1 MSFFIVLFMMVA
13 PVVVLFAKG
22 YRFNLENG
30 IFIYSGSVTIKS
42 WPRDIEIYLDGER
55 QTNKHYNVLNDA
67 YTINGIKPG
76 TYSLACKK
84 EGYTA
89 WRKQIDVH
97 SGVSTEFWNVL
108 LFPKENI
115 RESNTFQASNI
126 EQFFLS
132 PRNPE
137 EIVYFATGKEEKIE
151 TNKEQSAEEDSGQG
165 AAQTNQIY
173 LLDTEEEENSLLY
186 STQKY
191 SFLEERE
198 NIEWNASNESVL
210 FPLKNDKGEKTYLL
224 AELKKDE
231 IEKTFVLNN
240 IFNQQPEAE
249 KTEKP
254 ESAPDAGEEIEV
266 ETEGNEK
273 IKKVRWMFNKKD
285 ELIILT
291 QNHNLYHFD
300 YKNPEDKTLISENVS
315 GFDFAGNEIYYTQL
329 PNNIVWQ
336 VSQNDLENKTQIT
349 NSRFL
354 PENYKDK
361 FISLTVYDEY
371 RLFIKTETGKGLLF
385 NKNPEKNETQRLE
398 TSSKITDVQFSDD
411 GKKLLLWNSHEVW
424 YRMLRDWK
432 IQPKRE
438 SGEKIILTRFSS
450 PVKNVQWMENYEN
463 IIFTVDKTIKSS
475 EADPRDH
482 LNMVDISKAET
493 EFQEK
498 DVIYNKNNQKLYYL
512 GENALTSELLISK
525 IGFLGF

>member
-1 MSFFIVLFMMVA
+1 M
-13 PVVVLFAKG
+13 
-22 YRFNLENG
+22 
-30 IFIYSGSVTIKS
+30 
-42 WPRDIEIYLDGER
+42 
-55 QTNKHYNVLNDA
+55 
-67 YTINGIKPG
+67 
-76 TYSLACKK
+76 
-84 EGYTA
+84 
-89 WRKQIDVH
+89 
-97 SGVSTEFWNVL
+97 
-108 LFPKENI
+108 
-115 RESNTFQASNI
+115 
-126 EQFFLS
+126 
-132 PRNPE
+132 
-137 EIVYFATGKEEKIE
+137 
-151 TNKEQSAEEDSGQG
+151 
-165 AAQTNQIY
+165 
-173 LLDTEEEENSLLY
+173 LY